1 METQN
6 TNTEVFESIGSS
18 VRSEIARRIGED
30 RWFKRSQYRDAR
42 FGYKWTPWTTTA
54 IRPGVVYNGDDPA
67 SYSYSECCSGYLPA
81 HNVRRVRLPRD

>member
-6 TNTEVFESIGSS
+6 TKTEVFESIGSS
-18 VRSEIARRIGED
+18 VRSEIAHRIGED

-54 IRPGVVYNGDDPA
+54 LRPGVVYNGGR
-67 SYSYSECCSGYLPA
+67 SRELQLF
-81 HNVRRVRLPRD
+81 RVLLGVSPRAQRPPR